1 MKRETIQNLL
11 TGAGVPEDR
20 QKDVIDSIM
29 AENGKDVEAE
39 KAKTSAKEKEL
50 ETANATI
57 TGLREAAKK
66 FDGKDPEKL
75 QQEIDT
81 LKSKYDTDI
90 KEERQKAENAVRG
103 VALKEALTN
112 AGLLGPYQDYFIT
125 QTGGI
130 EKFAFVDGKAVGID
144 ELLKPLRES
153 NPAFFKAEEKPKQSW
168 SMSHEGRTETDG
180 QNSRKE
186 EANQAFRDLF
196 RKEQ

>member
-1 MKRETIQNLL
+1 MKRETIQGLL

-50 ETANATI
+50 EAANTTI

-75 QQEIDT
+75 QREIDE
-81 LKSKYDTDI
+81 LKTKYDTDI
-90 KEERQKAENAVRG
+90 RAEQKKAENAVRS
-103 VALKEALTN
+103 VTLKEALTD
-112 AGLLGPYQDYFIT
+112 AGMLGPYQDYFIA

-153 NPAFFKAEEKPKQSW
+153 NPAFFKADEKPKQSW
-168 SMSHEGRTETDG
+168 SMSHQGRTETDG
-180 QNSRKE
+180 QSSRKE
-186 EANQAFRDLF
+186 EANQALRDLF
-196 RKEQ
+196 RKE